1 MHLIIYSLAYVMD
14 LLIGDP
20 YRWPHPIKVIG
31 HAITLLVSKARVM
44 CKSEKHLKIAGLLVW
59 LLIVGTTYFVT
70 WFILKMAAVH
80 PYLYIMISIYLAY
93 TTLATKCLAFEASK
107 IYKTL
112 QHGTIEE
119 ARQQLSMIVGRD
131 TSKLNKEQIAK
142 ATVETVAENASDGV
156 VAPLFYL
163 FLGGPALAMTYKA
176 VNTLDSMVGYKNEKY
191 KNIGYVSAK
200 MDDVF
205 NYIPSRL
212 TWLFLV
218 GASLILR
225 LSWHQAF
232 TIGWRDR
239 KQHSSPNCA
248 YPEGAV
254 AGALGI
260 QLGGPNMYFGQLVEK
275 PFIGDH
281 LINIEATHI
290 QLTNQLLYVTS
301 CIALLSFIAFDW
313 IIRYFVGLY

>member
-1 MHLIIYSLAYVMD
+1 MHLIIYSLAYVID

-31 HAITLLVSKARVM
+31 HAITLLVSKARVI
-44 CKSEKHLKIAGLLVW
+44 CKSENQLKIAGLLVW
-59 LLIVGTTYFVT
+59 LVIVGATYFVV
-70 WFILKMAAVH
+70 WGILKMAEVH
-80 PYLYIMISIYLAY
+80 TYLYTMIAIYLAY
-93 TTLATKCLAFEASK
+93 TTLATKCLAIEAVK

-112 QHGTIEE
+112 QYGTIEE

-131 TSKLNKEQIAK
+131 TSKLDKEQVAK

-163 FLGGPALAMTYKA
+163 FLGGPALAMAYKA

-191 KNIGYVSAK
+191 KSIGYVSAK

-218 GASLILR
+218 VASLILR
-225 LSWHQAF
+225 LSWRKAF

-281 LINIEATHI
+281 IQNIEATHI
-290 QLTNQLLYVTS
+290 RRTNQLLYVTS
-301 CIALLSFIAFDW
+301 CIALLSFIVFDW